1 MGIHYLEIDKSKMI
15 FWMEILIF
23 SSIIFN
29 LSFGQLFQLPVA
41 YLCVIYALINLFQPN
56 KNHTFYNFYSIFYLF
71 FQVLYF
77 SKILIESS
85 VDGILYKTFYSEII
99 LMFFYMPASYFFAKN
114 VFSSKEY
121 LESFMNCLCKVLIFT
136 SSIII
141 IFSIYKFIC
150 LLGFFP
156 ISEKFYD
163 DNNIIIYGTSLS
175 KDYNVY
181 AFGLIITYII
191 LSFRKK
197 NFNSQ
202 KLIYKLYMNSLLVLV
217 LFSTSRRGA
226 LVIALILLV
235 KFFRMKMRGKIIL
248 TMTAIL
254 LGFYLSIIDLSDK
267 LVMDY
272 NTFYRLLSTNSDV
285 LLNNNRLDRIRVG
298 IDIFTDGT
306 LLSYLLGSGT
316 SYINEFSNQ
325 FYTFPDEDYPHN
337 FIITYLLTLGLPIT
351 FLFCVLILFRLYD
364 LKKISIEFFYLILI
378 NLFLSL
384 TSSNSLFSI
393 SFSIFCTSV
402 LFFRDG
408 GKYNEN
414 TFKLKK

>member
-1 MGIHYLEIDKSKMI
+1 
-15 FWMEILIF
+15 MEIFIF

-41 YLCVIYALINLFQPN
+41 YLCFIYALINLFQRN
-56 KNHTFYNFYSIFYLF
+56 KNHKFYSFSSIFYLF

-77 SKILIESS
+77 SKILVESS

-99 LMFFYMPASYFFAKN
+99 IMFFYMPASYFFAKN

-136 SSIII
+136 SSIIL
-141 IFSIYKFIC
+141 IFSIYKFLC

-156 ISEKFYD
+156 IPEKFYD

-181 AFGLIITYII
+181 AFGLII
-191 LSFRKK
+191 SFRKQ

-202 KLIYKLYMNSLLVLV
+202 KYIYNFYINSLLVLV

-235 KFFRMKMRGKIIL
+235 KFFRMKLRGKIIL
-248 TMTAIL
+248 ITTAII
-254 LGFYLSIIDLSDK
+254 LGSYLSIIDLSDK

-298 IDIFTDGT
+298 IDMFKEGT
-306 LLSYLLGSGT
+306 FLSYLFGSGT

-337 FIITYLLTLGLPIT
+337 FIITYLLTMGLPIT
-351 FLFCVLILFRLYD
+351 FLLCVLILFRLYD
-364 LKKISIEFFYLILI
+364 LKKISVEFYYLILI

-408 GKYNEN
+408 RKYNEN
-414 TFKLKK
+414 TFNLKK